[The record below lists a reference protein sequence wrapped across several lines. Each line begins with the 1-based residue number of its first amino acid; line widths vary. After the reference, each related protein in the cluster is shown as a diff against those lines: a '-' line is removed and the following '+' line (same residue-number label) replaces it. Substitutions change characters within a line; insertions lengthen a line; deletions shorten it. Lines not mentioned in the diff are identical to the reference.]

1 VGHGYLRKEKDMEMT
16 EKELQALVDLAGVK
30 LMEAYEGVDGAEYV
44 MWLNILCKLAA
55 QKAVEYGTV

>member
-1 VGHGYLRKEKDMEMT
+1 MGMT
-16 EKELQALVDLAGVK
+16 ENELQALVDLAGEK

-44 MWLNILCKLAA
+44 LWLNILCKLSA